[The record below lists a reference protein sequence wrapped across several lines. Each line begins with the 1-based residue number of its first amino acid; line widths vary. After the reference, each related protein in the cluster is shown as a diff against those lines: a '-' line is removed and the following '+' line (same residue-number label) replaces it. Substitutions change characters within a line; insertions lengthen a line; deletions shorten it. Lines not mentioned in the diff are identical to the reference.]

1 MHFLIYGADTYS
13 SFHKLLELKK
23 AFLKKNPSG
32 EVSTFENDW
41 KLTDLITLTN
51 QQGLF
56 TNPKL
61 IIVKNSLLKP
71 FTVPLR
77 RSASAASKPKSRKK
91 ITPEEDPTQQIINL
105 LDSDSA
111 TTHFVFYEDSEPD
124 KKFKPTALWQKLS
137 LDKKN
142 VFYFPAPASGLALET
157 LVKNYLTKNNHSI
170 EPAALKKLLA
180 FCPDDLWLIT
190 SELDKLMSFAAG
202 RAITP
207 TDVEALVMPAIPD
220 DIFALV
226 SAIADKQEKT
236 AAKLLEQQLA
246 NGLNELALLKLLQR
260 EFRFLWHIKA
270 GLDSNRSVAD
280 LALALHSYDFV
291 IRKKLA
297 LAKKVSNEQLRGAY
311 FLLLKAESNIKT
323 SSLPPASLLTLL
335 INTLHKQL

>member
-51 QQGLF
+51 QRGLF

-61 IIVKNSLLKP
+61 IIIRNSLLKP
-71 FTVPLR
+71 STV
-77 RSASAASKPKSRKK
+77 KPKSRKK
-91 ITPEEDPTQQIINL
+91 IAPEEDPTQQIINL
-105 LDSDSA
+105 LDSDSI
-111 TTHFVFYEDSEPD
+111 TTHFVFYEGLESD

-157 LVKNYLTKNNHSI
+157 LAKNYLTKNNHNI

-180 FCPDDLWLIT
+180 FCPSDLWLIT
-190 SELDKLMSFAAG
+190 SELDKLISFAAN
-202 RAITP
+202 RTITES
-207 TDVEALVMPAIPD
+207 DIEALVIPAIPD

-226 SAIADKQEKT
+226 TAVADKQEKT

-246 NGLNELALLKLLQR
+246 DGLNELALLKLLQR

-270 GLDSNRSVAD
+270 GLESNRSVTD

-297 LAKKVSNEQLRGAY
+297 LAKKVSTEQLKGAY